1 MENTEIKENRVV
13 TDASE
18 NAEQAQIKV
27 SVIVPI
33 YNAFDYLRPALDSI
47 VDQTLSEIEIICIDD
62 GSTDR
67 SLDIVKKYQ
76 EADQRVRIVTEN
88 NAGVST
94 ARNKGIV
101 RARGEYIIFLDADDF
116 YEPTLLEK
124 LYNLAVEKD
133 LDIALSRF
141 DIYNNKQSKFS
152 PAIDEDHGDIFAS
165 GAVVSKNE
173 FPDYIFLSTTGYVWN
188 KMFKASFIKEKELTF
203 APELYIFEDV
213 HFVCAA
219 LSLADRV
226 ARLDEVL
233 IHHRVYSDQSRA
245 KLFRKY
251 YNNVPEVY
259 LKIKE
264 FLSHHG
270 MYIPLSISYLNL
282 SASRHYKIYNLLWND
297 GKEEFWNLLHTGYA
311 DALGWY
317 RHSPSDFESKE
328 VYDFVANVGLYTH
341 EQYEARLKKGKSL
354 DTDNLEIDD
363 LNKKIKNVKRK
374 EKITDAS
381 RGFFGI
387 FRRKKKEK

>member
-1 MENTEIKENRVV
+1 MENIEIRDKIADVDSQPKSEETRV
-13 TDASE
+13 
-18 NAEQAQIKV
+18 KV
-27 SVIVPI
+27 SVIMPI

-47 VDQTLSEIEIICIDD
+47 IDQTLKDIEIICIDD

-67 SLDIVKKYQ
+67 SLDIIKKYQ
-76 EADQRVRIVTEN
+76 EADKRLRIVTEN

-101 RARGEYIIFLDADDF
+101 RAKGEYIIFLDADDF

-124 LYNLAVEKD
+124 LYNLATEKD
-133 LDIALSRF
+133 LDIAFSKF
-141 DIYNNKQSKFS
+141 DIYNNKTAKFS
-152 PAIDEDHGDIFAS
+152 SAIDEDHGDIFDG
-165 GAVVSKNE
+165 GAIASKNE
-173 FPDYIFLSTTGYVWN
+173 FPDTIFLSTTGYVWN

-213 HFVCAA
+213 HFVCLA

-226 ARLDEVL
+226 ARIDEIL
-233 IHHRVYSDQSRA
+233 IHHRVYSEQSRA

-264 FLSHHG
+264 QLSHQG
-270 MYIPLSISYLNL
+270 MYIPLSVSYLNL

-297 GKEEFWNLLHTGYA
+297 AKEEFWNLLHSGYA

-317 RHSPSDFESKE
+317 RHAPSDFESLE

-341 EQYEARLKKGKSL
+341 EQYETRLKKGKAL
-354 DTDNLEIDD
+354 DTENLELDE
-363 LNKKIKNVKRK
+363 LNKKIKNAKRK
-374 EKITDAS
+374 EKLSDAG
-381 RGFFGI
+381 RGLFSIFG
-387 FRRKKKEK
+387 KKNKK

>member
-1 MENTEIKENRVV
+1 MENIEVKDKIADVDSQPKSEETRV
-13 TDASE
+13 
-18 NAEQAQIKV
+18 KV
-27 SVIVPI
+27 SVIMPI

-47 VDQTLSEIEIICIDD
+47 IDQTLKDIEIICIDD

-67 SLDIVKKYQ
+67 SLDIIKKYQ
-76 EADQRVRIVTEN
+76 EADKRLRIVTEN

-101 RARGEYIIFLDADDF
+101 RAKGEYIIFLDADDF
-116 YEPTLLEK
+116 YEPTLLER
-124 LYNLAVEKD
+124 LYNLATEKD
-133 LDIALSRF
+133 LDIAFSKF
-141 DIYNNKQSKFS
+141 DIYNNKTAKFS
-152 PAIDEDHGDIFAS
+152 SAIDEDHGDIFDG
-165 GAVVSKNE
+165 GAIASKNE
-173 FPDYIFLSTTGYVWN
+173 FPDTIFLSTTGYVWN

-213 HFVCAA
+213 HFVCLA

-226 ARLDEVL
+226 ARIDEIL
-233 IHHRVYSDQSRA
+233 IHHRVYSEQSRA

-264 FLSHHG
+264 QLSHQG
-270 MYIPLSISYLNL
+270 MYIPLSVSYLNL

-297 GKEEFWNLLHTGYA
+297 GKEEFWNLLHSGYA

-317 RHSPSDFESKE
+317 RHAPSDFESLE

-341 EQYEARLKKGKSL
+341 EQYETRLKKGKAL
-354 DTDNLEIDD
+354 DTENLEIDE
-363 LNKKIKNVKRK
+363 LNKKIKNAKRK
-374 EKITDAS
+374 EKLSDAG
-381 RGFFGI
+381 RGLFSIFG
-387 FRRKKKEK
+387 KKNKK